1 MAVVI
6 TFFLKFTFAVISAI
20 LRAISIIDLFLT
32 FFFFDF
38 KFVKLL
44 NSVGIFYFDYKV
56 L

>member
-6 TFFLKFTFAVISAI
+6 TFFLKFTFAAISAI
-20 LRAISIIDLFLT
+20 LRAISIDLFLT